1 MSPWKLAGVC
11 LGLVSSLACAGEPR
25 RPDGG
30 VGLLAAGHSAPALNG
45 KDQNGADV
53 VLHFP
58 TDQLTVVYFYPKD
71 ATPGCTAEACAFRD
85 VWDEYEQRNIR
96 VIAVSNDDIASHREF
111 AETHR
116 LPFSLLADEDGTWAR
131 AFGVSSFAGFYSR
144 VTFLLGR
151 EGRVLRRYDDVDP
164 GLHAREILRD
174 AASYTAV
181 KESSA
186 AQSRSRLGDELL
198 APAPRPVE
206 GSPPTVN
213 VTLHIGR
220 TMSDN
225 TLWVAAV
232 LTPPAGAHLYW
243 KHPGESGL
251 ATRFEFHPPAGF
263 RVGAPQY
270 PGPTRFVGE
279 TGRTNFGYA
288 GPVAILARLEGNG
301 NPKPAAH
308 GVLRAHGSWLSC
320 DSRCVKEEVTQEI
333 AVTTDPLP
341 QLDDWL
347 SMLPIDGGVL
357 AFRAL
362 VRDRSLYLNAPTG
375 WRIDDAFL
383 EQDLDLDTRAPALTR
398 DGETFVLRPLPDRV
412 PPRVVLDARA
422 NDGKR
427 RFITVALAAD

>member
-1 MSPWKLAGVC
+1 MLPWKLAGVC

-116 LPFSLLADEDGTWAR
+116 LPFSLLADEDGSWAR

-174 AASYTAV
+174 AASY
-181 KESSA
+181 A
-186 AQSRSRLGDELL
+186 AANDGPASQNGERAGDELL
-198 APAPRPVE
+198 APAPRPFA

-213 VTLHIGR
+213 VTLHVGR
-220 TMSDN
+220 TTSDN
-225 TLWVAAV
+225 TLWVAAT
-232 LTPPAGAHLYW
+232 LTPPEGAHLYW

-251 ATRFEFHPPAGF
+251 ATQFEFYPPAGY
-263 RVGAPQY
+263 RVAPARY
-270 PGPTRFVGE
+270 PGPTRFIGE
-279 TGRTNFGYA
+279 TGRTNFGYG
-288 GPVAILARLEGNG
+288 GPVTILAQLEGDG
-301 NPKPAAH
+301 NPTLLGPS
-308 GVLRAHGSWLSC
+308 VLRAHGSWLSC
-320 DSRCVKEEVTQEI
+320 DSRCVKEEVTKEI

-341 QLDDWL
+341 ELDEWL
-347 SMLPIDGGVL
+347 SMLPMDGRHL

-362 VRDRSLYLNAPTG
+362 LRDRSLYLEAPTG

-398 DGETFVLRPLPDRV
+398 NGETLVLRPLPDEV
-412 PPRVVLDARA
+412 PPQVLLDARA

-427 RFITVALAAD
+427 RFITVALAVD